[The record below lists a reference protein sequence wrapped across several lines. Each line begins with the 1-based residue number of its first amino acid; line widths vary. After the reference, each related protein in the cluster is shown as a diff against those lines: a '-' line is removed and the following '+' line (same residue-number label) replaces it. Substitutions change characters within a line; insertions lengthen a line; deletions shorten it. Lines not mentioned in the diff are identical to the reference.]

1 MTNEKKKDIV
11 QELIALSEQMAT
23 LRKGN
28 DGQIFL
34 IFHDEPHLA
43 KPIKGVDSEGINR
56 ICLEHFK
63 FTNRWPSQ
71 TARISLINYLSA
83 RGSKSKPCQ
92 TNLRVGGNKSTIF
105 IDPVW
110 EDPNMLLKVN
120 ADGYEATTQGEVVF
134 TRTQISNALPVPI
147 EGTHTVRDLWRFI
160 RREERALPAL
170 IGALVTALM
179 VDAPQPI
186 VFLKGS
192 ANSGKT
198 TALKF
203 LMDLFDPTT
212 SAPGTSLTQ
221 DQKELKTIASL
232 RRSLNFDNIS
242 HVGADESDMLAR
254 ISTGGEIIMREL
266 YSDDNAHVRQF
277 KRPVFVNGI
286 MDGFSRSDLASRSIA
301 FELRPLSSQDIS
313 PSTEINEEW
322 DSVKAEIFH
331 SFLVMASQ
339 ILKNKG
345 TVKVPEGV
353 EHRNRELVENIA
365 IASSILG
372 LDGIGYLQ
380 NSIKELSETVLG
392 SSVFADAVRGL
403 SVCLLSGKGKCRHI
417 ETSTVLADELIEG
430 HLTGKWMSSVELH
443 EIIKV
448 HVQGEDHKTFPQ
460 TSSAFGNALN
470 RIGADLLTL
479 LGITFTKKRG
489 NKGYRYLIQVQEQN
503 ELHSVA

>member
-1 MTNEKKKDIV
+1 MHNEKKKDIV
-11 QELIALSEQMAT
+11 QELIAISEQLAT

-63 FTNRWPSQ
+63 STNRWPSQ

-83 RGSKSKPCQ
+83 MGSKSQPCL
-92 TNLRVGGNKSTIF
+92 TNLRVGGNRRTIF

-110 EDPNMLLKVN
+110 EDPNMLLKVT
-120 ADGYEATTQGEVVF
+120 ADGYEATTQGDVIF
-134 TRTQISNALPVPI
+134 TRTQISNALPHPI
-147 EGTHTVRDLWRFI
+147 KGTHTVRDLLRFI
-160 RREERALPAL
+160 RIEERALPAL
-170 IGALVTALM
+170 IGALVTSLM
-179 VDAPQPI
+179 VNAPQPI

-203 LMDLFDPTT
+203 LMDIFDPTT

-221 DQKELKTIASL
+221 DQKELKTLASL

-254 ISTGGEIIMREL
+254 FSTGGEIIFREL

-277 KRPVFVNGI
+277 KRPVFINGI
-286 MDGFSRSDLASRSIA
+286 MDGFSRSDLASRSIV

-313 PSTEINEEW
+313 PSTEIYEEW
-322 DSVKAEIFH
+322 DAVKGEIFH
-331 SFLVMASQ
+331 SLLEITSQ
-339 ILKNKG
+339 ILKNAESIQI
-345 TVKVPEGV
+345 PDGV
-353 EHRNRELVENIA
+353 EHRNRELVENIT
-365 IASSILG
+365 IASAILD

-403 SVCLLSGKGKCRHI
+403 SNCLLSKNGTCSHI
-417 ETSTVLADELIEG
+417 QTLSSLPDELIDG
-430 HLTGKWMSSVELH
+430 PLIGTWVLSVELH
-443 EIIKV
+443 EIIKA
-448 HVQGEDHKTFPQ
+448 HVKGEDQKTFPQ
-460 TSSAFGNALN
+460 TSSAFGNALK
-470 RIGADLLTL
+470 RIEADLQTL
-479 LGITFTKKRG
+479 FGITITKKRG
-489 NKGYRYLIQVQEQN
+489 NKGYRYLIEAPDQGL
-503 ELHSVA
+503 LHSVA